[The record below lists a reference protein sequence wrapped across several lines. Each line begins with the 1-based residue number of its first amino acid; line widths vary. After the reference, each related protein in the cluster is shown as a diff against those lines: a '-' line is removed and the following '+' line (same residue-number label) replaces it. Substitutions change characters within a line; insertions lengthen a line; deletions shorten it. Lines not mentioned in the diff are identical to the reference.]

1 MKTIK
6 ALLSP
11 LRMIVPALL
20 VSISSIAQNLKPSLD
35 KIVETSFEVK
45 DFEVWKPVFMKDSL
59 SRRNNGVEM
68 IVISS
73 KIDHPKHMMFVGM
86 IKEVEQAKKALKN
99 TDFLGG
105 SEAGGDISNLK
116 SEFYEVLRF
125 NPDANEPQ
133 WLIMNFKIKD
143 YIQWVNAFDAGQ
155 KLRADAALMDVL
167 IAKDVEQPLKIQVV
181 LDITDLNK
189 AKAFMTSEILKEKM
203 KSAGVIGKPD
213 VEYYEGR

>member
-6 ALLSP
+6 AFVSLWRL
-11 LRMIVPALL
+11 IVPALL
-20 VSISSIAQNLKPSLD
+20 VSISSMAQNPKPSLD
-35 KIVETSFEVK
+35 RIVETTFEVK

-59 SRRNNGVEM
+59 SRRNSGVEM

-86 IKEVEQAKKALKN
+86 IKEVQQAKKALKN
-99 TDFLGG
+99 PDFLGR
-105 SEAGGDISNLK
+105 SAAVDISNLK

-125 NPDANEPQ
+125 NPDANEPR

-143 YIQWVNAFDAGQ
+143 YIKWVNAFDAGQ
-155 KLRADAALMDVL
+155 KLRADAGLVDVL

>member
-6 ALLSP
+6 AFVSLWRL
-11 LRMIVPALL
+11 IVPALL
-20 VSISSIAQNLKPSLD
+20 VSISSMAQNPKPSLD
-35 KIVETSFEVK
+35 RIVETTFEVK

-59 SRRNNGVEM
+59 SRRNSGVEM

-86 IKEVEQAKKALKN
+86 IKEVQQAKKALKN
-99 TDFLGG
+99 PDFLGR
-105 SEAGGDISNLK
+105 SAAVDISNLK

-143 YIQWVNAFDAGQ
+143 YIKWVNAFDAGQ
-155 KLRADAALMDVL
+155 KLRADAGLVDVL

-189 AKAFMTSEILKEKM
+189 VKAFMSSEILKEKM

>member
-6 ALLSP
+6 AFVSLWRL
-11 LRMIVPALL
+11 IIPALL
-20 VSISSIAQNLKPSLD
+20 VSISSMAQNPKPSLD
-35 KIVETSFEVK
+35 RIVETTFEVK

-59 SRRNNGVEM
+59 SRRNSGVEM

-86 IKEVEQAKKALKN
+86 IKEVQQAKKALKN
-99 TDFLGG
+99 PDFLGR
-105 SEAGGDISNLK
+105 SAAVDISNLK
-116 SEFYEVLRF
+116 SEYYEVLRF
-125 NPDANEPQ
+125 NPDANEPR

-143 YIQWVNAFDAGQ
+143 YIKWVNAFDAGQ
-155 KLRADAALMDVL
+155 KLRADAGLVDVL

>member
-11 LRMIVPALL
+11 WRMIVPALL
-20 VSISSIAQNLKPSLD
+20 VSISSIAQNPKPSLD

-59 SRRNNGVEM
+59 SRRNSGVEM

-86 IKEVEQAKKALKN
+86 IKEVQQAKKALKN

-105 SEAGGDISNLK
+105 SAAGNISDVK
-116 SEFYEVLRF
+116 SQYYEVLRF
-125 NPDANEPQ
+125 NPDANEPR

-143 YIQWVNAFDAGQ
+143 YIKWVNAFDAGQ
-155 KLRADAALMDVL
+155 KLRADAGLVDVL

-189 AKAFMTSEILKEKM
+189 AKAFMTSEILKQKM

>member
-1 MKTIK
+1 
-6 ALLSP
+6 
-11 LRMIVPALL
+11 
-20 VSISSIAQNLKPSLD
+20 
-35 KIVETSFEVK
+35 
-45 DFEVWKPVFMKDSL
+45 
-59 SRRNNGVEM
+59 M

-73 KIDHPKHMMFVGM
+73 KIYHPKHMMFVGM

-99 TDFLGG
+99 PDFLGG
-105 SEAGGDISNLK
+105 YEAGDISNLK

-125 NPDANEPQ
+125 NPYANEPQ

-143 YIQWVNAFDAGQ
+143 YIQWVNTFDAGQ
-155 KLRADAALMDVL
+155 KLRADAGLMDVL

-189 AKAFMTSEILKEKM
+189 AKAFMTSEILKEEM